1 MAVIRM
7 LKTYG
12 SNCVGDVCG
21 QPDDV
26 AARLVKTGIAVFV
39 TAAPVDAV
47 VKTVESEVLAE
58 ATEDEE
64 PKGLFKKSRK
74 KV

>member
-39 TAAPVDAV
+39 TAAPVNAV
-47 VKTVESEVLAE
+47 VKSEEPEVLAE
-58 ATEDEE
+58 AEAEE
-64 PKGLFKKSRK
+64 PKGLLKKSRK